1 MWRWIC
7 YILRVSAGYTL
18 EPDAMRILIED
29 SAYYD
34 IPEVVKMLNMH
45 KKTVYIWIRQGKL
58 KVHKLGRKYLVSG
71 KVLRR
76 FIESH

>member
-1 MWRWIC
+1 M
-7 YILRVSAGYTL
+7 RV
-18 EPDAMRILIED
+18 LIED

-45 KKTVYIWIRQGKL
+45 KKTIYIWIRQGKL
-58 KVHKLGRKYLVSG
+58 KAHKLGRKYLISG

>member
-1 MWRWIC
+1 MC
-7 YILRVSAGYTL
+7 YSLCVSAGYAL
-18 EPDAMRILIED
+18 GSNAMRVLIED
-29 SAYYD
+29 LAYYD